1 MRTFAIINTHED
13 ADILK
18 NIIEKLPENS
28 EIYVFQEENFKKIE
42 KDGVKTVNFP
52 SEISNYGSKVK
63 NFVSKC
69 FFDNGYRGFL
79 HVLEDSV
86 EILKDTNV
94 FLDEIEKMMRKL
106 NQKSWF
112 NTVTDPCNY
121 AFKIY
126 NPRFSVEIDEPSAKM
141 AYDKTI
147 YWTSNANTSWVCY
160 DYSKSSY
167 EDLEFDENF
176 KIPMYYIIKFLA
188 ERRNHRKP
196 GELYYMN
203 FYPTIK
209 DEIGV
214 FRSVKLEEKSQ
225 VSQQDFENER
235 MIFESYKINHS
246 ADMAVEPVMDD
257 MFALL
262 KSQKKDD

>member
-1 MRTFAIINTHED
+1 MRTFAIINTHKD
-13 ADILK
+13 ADILGS
-18 NIIEKLPENS
+18 IIEKLPENS
-28 EIYVFQEENFKKIE
+28 EIYVFQEENFRKIE

-52 SEISNYGSKVK
+52 SEIADHGSKVK
-63 NFVSKC
+63 NSVSKY
-69 FFDNGYRGFL
+69 FFDANFKGFL

-86 EILKDTNV
+86 EIFGETST
-94 FLDEIEKMMRKL
+94 FLDEIEKMMAKL

-141 AYDKTI
+141 VYDKTI
-147 YWTSNANTSWVCY
+147 YWTSNANTTWTCY
-160 DYSKSSY
+160 DYSKATF
-167 EDLEFDENF
+167 DDVAFDEAF
-176 KIPMYYIIKFLA
+176 RIPMYYIIKFLA
-188 ERRNHRKP
+188 ERRNHKKG

-214 FRSVKLEEKSQ
+214 FRAVSFPEKDTTTQ
-225 VSQQDFENER
+225 KDFENESR
-235 MIFESYKINHS
+235 MFESYGINHG

-262 KSQKKDD
+262 KS